1 MPKLLVIDDEPA
13 VGYSFRRVFA
23 AAGVDVSTAQTGAA
37 GVERF
42 RADGPD
48 VVVLD
53 VRLPDRGGLDVFREL
68 RGIDPRRPVVVIT
81 AHGTTDTA
89 IEAMKE
95 GAFEY
100 LLKPVDF
107 ARMRAV
113 IGRALEAARLQAA
126 PPALPGD
133 PPPDRLIGRSP
144 AVAEMSKLIGRVA
157 PQDVN
162 VLV

>member
-13 VGYSFRRVFA
+13 VGYSFRRAFERDGIEVIDA
-23 AAGVDVSTAQTGAA
+23 RTGAA

-53 VRLPDRGGLDVFREL
+53 VRLPDRGGLEVFRDL
-68 RGIDPRRPVVVIT
+68 RAIDPRRPVIVIT

-107 ARMRAV
+107 ARMREV
-113 IGRALEAARLQAA
+113 IGRAFEAARLLAVPAA
-126 PPALPGD
+126 RPRDLPEDPA
-133 PPPDRLIGRSP
+133 PDRLI
-144 AVAEMSKLIGRVA
+144 
-157 PQDVN
+157 
-162 VLV
+162 

>member
-1 MPKLLVIDDEPA
+1 MAARSGAKTPRAPGPDSPSPYLGRPMPKLLVIDDEPA

-23 AAGVDVSTAQTGAA
+23 TAGVDVSTAQTGAA

-68 RGIDPRRPVVVIT
+68 REIDPRRPVVVIT

-89 IEAMKE
+89 IEAMK
-95 GAFEY
+95 
-100 LLKPVDF
+100 
-107 ARMRAV
+107 
-113 IGRALEAARLQAA
+113 
-126 PPALPGD
+126 
-133 PPPDRLIGRSP
+133 
-144 AVAEMSKLIGRVA
+144 
-157 PQDVN
+157 
-162 VLV
+162 